1 LTSVFAEARRTDP
14 VLPQTILD
22 HSVRARALDWLDARG
37 IRLPTLGELAV
48 PATIDASVA
57 GRVREVPAGATDAL
71 NLFRLHWYNEPDG
84 GVAEVPPH
92 VVLEP
97 EMIGVETPIIVLIGD
112 HFPLIGAHKVL
123 PAYAVLVARIVSG
136 GFDPSSDR
144 AIWPSTGNYCRGGV
158 AISRLLGCR
167 SAAVLP
173 EGMSRERFDWLEAWV
188 GDPADI
194 IRTPGTESNVKEIY
208 DRCRELAAEPGN
220 VVLNQF
226 SEFANYVAHE
236 RCTGHAATV
245 AFDHYRA
252 RRANAQLRAFVAAS
266 GSSGTLAAGDHLK
279 SVYGSATAVVEAL
292 ECPTLL
298 RNGFGEHNIQGIGDK
313 HVPLIH
319 NVMSTDY
326 VIGISD
332 QATDDL
338 NVVLNAPAG
347 RDHLRRLGVSQE
359 IVDAL
364 PSFGLSSICNI
375 LAAIRLARHAGWGPD
390 DVIVTIATDGAPMYD
405 SERRRHERAAF
416 ADGVDDAAVARSL
429 REHLGSGEVLELS
442 NTDRDRIFNLGYYT
456 WVEQQ
461 DVPLDFFVAR
471 RESSFWAA
479 VRRRGERLDDMI
491 AAFNREAGRDEA

>member
-1 LTSVFAEARRTDP
+1 VVAEVRRTDP
-14 VLPQTILD
+14 ILPEAVLDPATRD
-22 HSVRARALDWLDARG
+22 RAVAWIRERG
-37 IRLPTLGELAV
+37 VRLPTLGELAD
-48 PATIDASVA
+48 PATIDPSV
-57 GRVREVPAGATDAL
+57 GGQVRSISPDAVDPL
-71 NLFRLHWYNEPDG
+71 NLFRLNWYNEADG
-84 GVAEVPPH
+84 DVAAVPPH

-97 EMIGVETPIIVLIGD
+97 ELTGVETPILVLLGD
-112 HFPLIGAHKVL
+112 RFPLIGAHKVL
-123 PAYAVLVARIVSG
+123 PAYAVLVARLVSG

-144 AIWPSTGNYCRGGV
+144 AVWPSTGNYCRGGV

-167 SAAVLP
+167 GVAVLP
-173 EGMSRERFDWLEAWV
+173 ERMSRERFDWLEAWV
-188 GDPADI
+188 GDPTDI
-194 IRTPGTESNVKEIY
+194 IRTPGSESNVKEIY

-236 RCTGHAATV
+236 RCTGRAASV
-245 AFDHYRA
+245 VFDHYGMSQAGA
-252 RRANAQLRAFVAAS
+252 RLRAFVAAS

-279 SVYGSATAVVEAL
+279 AAYGSATAVVEAL

-319 NVMSTDY
+319 NVMDTDY

-338 NVVLNAPAG
+338 NVILNSPVG
-347 RDHLRRLGVSQE
+347 RDRLRGLGVSQALL
-359 IVDAL
+359 DAL

-375 LAAIRLARHAGWGPD
+375 LASIRLARHAGWGSD
-390 DVIVTIATDGAPMYD
+390 DVIITVATDGASMYG
-405 SERRRHERAAF
+405 SERLRRERVAF
-416 ADGVDDAAVARSL
+416 HDGIDGAAVELKLA
-429 REHLGSGEVLELS
+429 EHVGSGEVLELTS
-442 NTDRDRIFNLGYYT
+442 NDRERIFNLGYYT

-471 RESSFWAA
+471 HEPSFWAD
-479 VRRRGERLDDMI
+479 VRARGRRLDELI
-491 AAFNREAGRDEA
+491 TAFNREAGQ